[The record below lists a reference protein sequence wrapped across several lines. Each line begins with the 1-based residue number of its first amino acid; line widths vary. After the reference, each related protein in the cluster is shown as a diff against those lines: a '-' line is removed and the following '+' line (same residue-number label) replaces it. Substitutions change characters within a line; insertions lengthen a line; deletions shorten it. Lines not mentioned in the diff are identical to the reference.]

1 MHSESDN
8 LEMVI
13 SNESDEVIK
22 ELLES
27 LKKDM
32 KIIYN

>member
-13 SNESDEVIK
+13 SYESDEVIK